1 MYAVS
6 SVVKVGIRCIV
17 GIIGIL
23 IQMSR
28 LYRPEDIL
36 SVFIG

>member
-1 MYAVS
+1 
-6 SVVKVGIRCIV
+6 V